1 MTATTALTPAPR
13 RVEHSGRPPDAGPG
27 GGRPWDRVR
36 FSVQTPAEAAAPDPD
51 RREPRPE
58 DLAGLPPVGP
68 WVATLA
74 RAAVEV
80 LTGSRPTAQLA
91 RWLSADLYA
100 SLARRAGL
108 VVRILGRPD
117 PALCARVRRVRCTEV
132 RPGVH
137 EAAVVVHDGVRIRA
151 AAVRVE
157 THRGRWR
164 ATALEI
170 G

>member
-1 MTATTALTPAPR
+1 MTAPSTLAPPH
-13 RVEHSGRPPDAGPG
+13 VRPSDPPPRQRQDPTRA
-27 GGRPWDRVR
+27 WDRVR
-36 FSVQTPAEAAAPDPD
+36 FSGATPPDVEAADADTG
-51 RREPRPE
+51 
-58 DLAGLPPVGP
+58 DLAGLPPVEP
-68 WVATLA
+68 WAATLV

-91 RWLSADLYA
+91 RWLSADLYD

-108 VVRILGRPD
+108 AVRVLGRPD
-117 PALCARVRRVRCTEV
+117 PALCARVRRVRCSEV

-157 THRGRWR
+157 CHRGRWR

>member
-1 MTATTALTPAPR
+1 MTASTTLD
-13 RVEHSGRPPDAGPG
+13 RPPDQRHALAPSPSEPV
-27 GGRPWDRVR
+27 RPWDRVR
-36 FSVQTPAEAAAPDPD
+36 FSAESPAEAEDPPPAVD
-51 RREPRPE
+51 ELTR
-58 DLAGLPPVGP
+58 LPPVEP
-68 WVATLA
+68 WAGTLV

-91 RWLSADLYA
+91 RWLSADLYE

-108 VVRILGRPD
+108 GVRILGRPD

-132 RPGVH
+132 RPGIH

-157 THRGRWR
+157 CHRGRWR

>member
-1 MTATTALTPAPR
+1 MTTLAPPLASPTAPPPR
-13 RVEHSGRPPDAGPG
+13 VSGLEDA
-27 GGRPWDRVR
+27 RTWDRVR
-36 FSVQTPAEAAAPDPD
+36 FSPQTPAEAADPPPAAAVA
-51 RREPRPE
+51 E
-58 DLAGLPPVGP
+58 LSGLPPVEP
-68 WVATLA
+68 WAGTLV

-91 RWLSADLYA
+91 RWLSAELYE

-108 VVRILGRPD
+108 AVRILGRPN

-157 THRGRWR
+157 CHRGRWR

>member
-1 MTATTALTPAPR
+1 MTAPTTLAPR
-13 RVEHSGRPPDAGPG
+13 HAPTGGPPDGA
-27 GGRPWDRVR
+27 RPWDRVR
-36 FSVQTPAEAAAPDPD
+36 FSAETEPGAVEPETEPDLD
-51 RREPRPE
+51 Q
-58 DLAGLPPVGP
+58 LPPVAP
-68 WVATLA
+68 WAATLV

-80 LTGSRPTAQLA
+80 LTGSRPTAQLT
-91 RWLSADLYA
+91 RWLSAELYDQ
-100 SLARRAGL
+100 LARRAGL
-108 VVRILGRPD
+108 AVRVLGRPD
-117 PALCARVRRVRCTEV
+117 PALCARVRRVRCTQV

-157 THRGRWR
+157 CHRGRWR

>member
-1 MTATTALTPAPR
+1 MTAPTTLAPRPAPAPR
-13 RVEHSGRPPDAGPG
+13 RPTATPPGLQG
-27 GGRPWDRVR
+27 VRPWDRVR
-36 FSVQTPAEAAAPDPD
+36 FSAETPAEAAAEPAGAPDLD
-51 RREPRPE
+51 R
-58 DLAGLPPVGP
+58 LPPVGP
-68 WVATLA
+68 WAATLV

-80 LTGSRPTAQLA
+80 LTGSRPTAQLS
-91 RWLSADLYA
+91 RWLSADLYD

-108 VVRILGRPD
+108 AVRVLGRPE
-117 PALCARVRRVRCTEV
+117 PALCARVRRVRCTQV

-157 THRGRWR
+157 CHRGRWR

>member
-1 MTATTALTPAPR
+1 MTTLAPPLAPPTAPPPH
-13 RVEHSGRPPDAGPG
+13 VSGLEDA
-27 GGRPWDRVR
+27 RTWDRVR
-36 FSVQTPAEAAAPDPD
+36 FSAQTPAEAADPPPAAAAA
-51 RREPRPE
+51 E
-58 DLAGLPPVGP
+58 LSGLPPVEP
-68 WVATLA
+68 WAGTLV

-91 RWLSADLYA
+91 RWLSAELYE

-108 VVRILGRPD
+108 AVRILGRPN

-157 THRGRWR
+157 CHRGRWR

>member
-1 MTATTALTPAPR
+1 MTAPTATAPRLAPAAPARPAP
-13 RVEHSGRPPDAGPG
+13 PPDGA
-27 GGRPWDRVR
+27 RPWDRVR
-36 FSVQTPAEAAAPDPD
+36 FSADTPSTAEAPAPQAG
-51 RREPRPE
+51 
-58 DLAGLPPVGP
+58 DLEQLPPVGP
-68 WVATLA
+68 WAGTLV

-91 RWLSADLYA
+91 RWLTAELYE

-108 VVRILGRPD
+108 AVRILGRPD

-157 THRGRWR
+157 CHRGRWR
-164 ATALEI
+164 ATALDI

>member
-1 MTATTALTPAPR
+1 MTVTLSPPAPTLPL
-13 RVEHSGRPPDAGPG
+13 SGPG
-27 GGRPWDRVR
+27 DTARPWDRVR
-36 FSVQTPAEAAAPDPD
+36 FSAETPPEAEVSPLEEAGPVPLAPVAPW
-51 RREPRPE
+51 
-58 DLAGLPPVGP
+58 AG
-68 WVATLA
+68 TLV

-91 RWLSADLYA
+91 RWLSADLYE

-108 VVRILGRPD
+108 AVRVQGRPD

-157 THRGRWR
+157 CHRGRWR